1 MGKVFFLW
9 EKNSC
14 RNEVLNVNISPD
26 RWDTC
31 ILITKVVYK
40 LLNRQIGLS
49 YGIYDFFDT
58 NNLVG
63 CKNATMAL
71 S

>member
-1 MGKVFFLW
+1 MGKSFFFYG
-9 EKNSC
+9 ENVPVGMKF
-14 RNEVLNVNISPD
+14 LNVNISPD
-26 RWDTC
+26 RWDT
-31 ILITKVVYK
+31 LITKVVYK
-40 LLNRQIGLS
+40 LLKQSGLS